1 MSTQGGLDGSV
12 DFLLASHVNSGDD
25 VAVVVGHHLLNH
37 IASEDLFTVDDARNL
52 QHFRGL
58 SLEFNFKFS
67 PFLAAWQVAE
77 HRFVHRGRWLGN
89 AVHHKRAS

>member
-1 MSTQGGLDGSV
+1 MSAKGGVDGSV
-12 DFLLASHVNSGDD
+12 DFLLSSHVNTGDD

-37 IASEDLFTVDDARNL
+37 IAGEDLFTVDDARNL
-52 QHFRGL
+52 QYFGRL
-58 SLEFNFKFS
+58 TLEFGLKFGS
-67 PFLAAWQVAE
+67 LLAAGQVAE